1 MKLLLKIS
9 VILKGHSFIIQ
20 TIMDKVL
27 KVIISLSLAV
37 LPNICSAQSSV
48 TRNQILNAVRVHQ
61 QNADSVHVAV
71 GDSVLCDST
80 TTKITLEVINDS
92 VAKGNSYM
100 LTFTKSEIEVDV
112 YDSTTNLYRS
122 TFEYGNSSFEEI
134 KKLVNNQDL
143 RKIDS
148 YNDTVP
154 TEGSHVLKLYRGSKL
169 YMSVENYN
177 GRSNVTRNFDSLVK
191 ELKKIGPDM
200 ASIIRYC
207 EFTSETEQNDS
218 ISNDTISVTLS
229 VNERAVAFKA
239 KGGEFKKIKVTCSLD
254 DWEILEHPD
263 WLTISR
269 NNKNEIILESTKNK
283 SRNKRTGIVKVGC
296 LGEEVEISVT
306 QQ

>member
-1 MKLLLKIS
+1 MERN
-9 VILKGHSFIIQ
+9 ILKLYITLVFVIVSVTGH
-20 TIMDKVL
+20 
-27 KVIISLSLAV
+27 
-37 LPNICSAQSSV
+37 AQSSV
-48 TRNQILNAVRVHQ
+48 TRNQILNAVRTHQ
-61 QNADSVHVAV
+61 QNADSDHVAV

-92 VAKGNSYM
+92 VAKGNTYM

-122 TFEYGNSSFEEI
+122 TFEYGNSSFEDI
-134 KKLVNNQDL
+134 KKLVNNQNL

-154 TEGSHVLKLYRGSKL
+154 TEGSHVLKLYRGSKI

-177 GRSNVTRNFDSLVK
+177 GRSNVTQNFDSIVK
-191 ELKKIGPDM
+191 NLKKMAPNM
-200 ASIIRYC
+200 ASVIRYC
-207 EFTSETEQNDS
+207 EFTTETEQNDS
-218 ISNDTISVTLS
+218 IFNDTLSVTLS

>member
-1 MKLLLKIS
+1 MKQLFLR
-9 VILKGHSFIIQ
+9 IIFVGVFMAPYYS
-20 TIMDKVL
+20 I
-27 KVIISLSLAV
+27 
-37 LPNICSAQSSV
+37 AQNNL
-48 TRNQILNAVRVHQ
+48 TRNQILNAVRTHQ
-61 QNADSVHVAV
+61 QNTNSVHVAV

-92 VAKGNSYM
+92 VAKGNTYM
-100 LTFTKSEIEVDV
+100 LTFTKNEIEVDV

-134 KKLVNNQDL
+134 KKMVNNQDL

-154 TEGSHVLKLYRGSKL
+154 TEGSHVLKLYRGSKI

-177 GRSNVTRNFDSLVK
+177 GRTNVTQNFDSLVK
-191 ELKKIGPDM
+191 DLKKMAPDI
-200 ASIIRYC
+200 ASVIRYC
-207 EFTSETEQNDS
+207 EVTAEIEQNDS
-218 ISNDTISVTLS
+218 ICNDTLSVTLS

-239 KGGEFKKIKVTCSLD
+239 KGGEFRKIKVTCSLD

-269 NNKNEIILESTKNK
+269 NNKNEIILESAKNE
-283 SRNKRTGIVKVGC
+283 SRNKRTGIIRVGC
-296 LGEEVEISVT
+296 LGEVVEIRVT